1 MAEPSPVKPLTLE
14 SLMIGAGGC
23 DGTGRR
29 AAAVPLTVTERRGG
43 RFRARGFLRT
53 QRHSD
58 SGETTNRDEEQ

>member
-1 MAEPSPVKPLTLE
+1 
-14 SLMIGAGGC
+14 MIGAGGC